1 MPKPNSIVP
10 LYPVYKVK
18 LRLSVGDPDMPSSVF
33 HTIIF
38 VETGTHG
45 HGSGMQHYVTGDIV
59 QGMHYE
65 AKHCPGHSKSENLY
79 SKELIGHVEASSYPK
94 EIDKVLRALP
104 APPRQKAFN
113 KSTMRTEPVKSWDPV
128 TFYGPGDVREPL
140 KKCTEWTEDDAI
152 PALINSGALVQK
164 K

>member
-1 MPKPNSIVP
+1 MLKSIVP
-10 LYPVYKVK
+10 LYPVYKIK
-18 LRLSVGDPDMPSSVF
+18 LRLSICDPDIPSPAI

-45 HGSGMQHYVTGDIV
+45 HGSGFQHYVTGDCV
-59 QGMHYE
+59 RGMHYE
-65 AKHCPGHSKSENLY
+65 TKRCPGPSKLENLC

-94 EIDKVLRALP
+94 EIDNVLRALP

-113 KSTMRTEPVKSWDPV
+113 LSTMKTEPVKCWDPL

-140 KKCTEWTEDDAI
+140 KKCTEWTEEDAI
-152 PALINSGALVQK
+152 PALIRAGAIVPK